1 MSILELWR
9 MKREGDHGLTAGS
22 WLRSKRQKRYF
33 VLALERIWRRPK
45 NGDVVFCVHSND
57 GRLKKARRTIGAADQ
72 DVGLAAIAKSFED
85 VGDCQKVTLFV
96 NEEGVAKET
105 VVVTARGW
113 GLVELIN
120 DGADSGD
127 ERGVVSKV
135 IGRGTGRQAAEEANN
150 KC

>member
-1 MSILELWR
+1 M
-9 MKREGDHGLTAGS
+9 GDG
-22 WLRSKRQKRYF
+22 
-33 VLALERIWRRPK
+33 
-45 NGDVVFCVHSND
+45 
-57 GRLKKARRTIGAADQ
+57 
-72 DVGLAAIAKSFED
+72 
-85 VGDCQKVTLFV
+85 QKVTLLV

-120 DGADSGD
+120 DGADSGG

-135 IGRGTGRQAAEEANN
+135 IDRGTGRQAAEEANN

>member
-1 MSILELWR
+1 
-9 MKREGDHGLTAGS
+9 
-22 WLRSKRQKRYF
+22 
-33 VLALERIWRRPK
+33 
-45 NGDVVFCVHSND
+45 
-57 GRLKKARRTIGAADQ
+57 
-72 DVGLAAIAKSFED
+72 
-85 VGDCQKVTLFV
+85 VGDGQKVTLFV

-120 DGADSGD
+120 DGADSGG